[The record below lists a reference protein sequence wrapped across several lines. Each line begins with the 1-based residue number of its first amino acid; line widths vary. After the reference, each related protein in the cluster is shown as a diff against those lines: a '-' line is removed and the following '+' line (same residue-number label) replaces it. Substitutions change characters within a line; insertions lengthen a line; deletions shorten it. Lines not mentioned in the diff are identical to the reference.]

1 MELPKNRFKA
11 ALKAGRQ
18 QIGIWNTIGGNVVPE
33 LLASAGFDWMVIDTE
48 HSPLELVEILPAMQA
63 ASAFPDVAQ
72 VVRPAANDVVLIKR
86 ALDLGAQTLLIPY
99 VQSAD
104 EARAAV
110 RSMRYAPAGIRG
122 VSGSTR
128 ASRFG
133 AVKDYVQRAEEE
145 LCLIVQVE
153 TGAALDRLEEIA
165 AVDGV
170 DAIFIGP
177 ADLAASLGHPG
188 NAAHPEVVAAVE
200 DAIRRSVAAG
210 VPAGIL
216 TLDHAFARR
225 CMALGTT
232 FTAVGVDMVLLAAAA
247 RGLAVSFRDKA

>member
-11 ALKAGRQ
+11 ALKEGRQ

-48 HSPLELVEILPAMQA
+48 HSPVELIEVLPAMQA
-63 ASAFPDVAQ
+63 AAGYPGVAT

-133 AVKDYVQRAEEE
+133 AVTDYVKRAEEE

-188 NAAHPEVVAAVE
+188 NAGHPEVVAAVE
-200 DAIRRSVAAG
+200 DAIRRTVAAG
-210 VPAGIL
+210 LPAGIL
-216 TLDHAFARR
+216 TLDQAFARR
-225 CMALGTT
+225 CIALGTT
-232 FTAVGVDMVLLAAAA
+232 FTAVGVDMVLLASAA
-247 RGLAVSFRDKA
+247 RGLARSFHDKA